1 MTNNQTERA
10 EKMEAAYEKIS
21 EGLKELIEAEYE
33 GKYAEAIQEIDL
45 DVAAG
50 NVGLYYEEEYKGI
63 LLEKAEQQKQQQEKE
78 RIDKELSELVDIIYN
93 AKNEQ
98 EAKTKL
104 EKFGIIG
111 YRM

>member
-1 MTNNQTERA
+1 MEFKNKYNLNN
-10 EKMEAAYEKIS
+10 KFIIMYS
-21 EGLKELIEAEYE
+21 
-33 GKYAEAIQEIDL
+33 
-45 DVAAG
+45 G

-78 RIDKELSELVDIIYN
+78 QMYKELSEMVDIIYN

-98 EAKTKL
+98 EAIEKL
-104 EKFGIIG
+104 EKFGVKG